1 MTPHST
7 NGAELPTNGA
17 GPAADGPER
26 EVVVTGIGLVAGQL
40 TDPEALFDHLAEG
53 RTLIP
58 EHPLHSEWGVPCA
71 VSAHLDPQV
80 QRELTGAA
88 PAEAGPLGPAGVLA
102 WHAAAQAWE
111 RSGLP
116 RRLETERGG
125 VFLACNR
132 MGMEPAELAALAVH
146 VDHDAGALDLDG
158 YLDRLDDAG
167 TDGGL
172 DPHRHQKV
180 QPDTATAALADYFGA
195 TGVLET
201 RADACAAGGM
211 AIGSAY
217 RYLRSGVLDVALAG
231 GAETLTTLAS
241 VTAFYGVGALAPAG
255 GKEPGALSRPFDKD
269 RSGFVIGDG
278 AAFLVLESRAHAEAR
293 GARILAK
300 VAGYAGVTEAGKM
313 TSSSRDGSDYAVC
326 MRAARA
332 DAGLAPEDID
342 HINAHG
348 TSTEANDTCEA
359 AALHTVF
366 GARVGDVP
374 VTGNKSAMGHSLA
387 NSGAAEAV
395 LSVLSLERQT
405 LLPTLNFVEPDE
417 VTAGLDVVT
426 ERRPARVRTVLS
438 NSFGFGGQNCS
449 LILAQAG

>member
-1 MTPHST
+1 MNPLIP
-7 NGAELPTNGA
+7 NGAEH
-17 GPAADGPER
+17 

-40 TDPEALFDHLAEG
+40 TDPEALFDHIAQG
-53 RTLIP
+53 RTLIT
-58 EHPLHSEWGVPCA
+58 EHPRHKEWGVPCA
-71 VSAHLDPQV
+71 VSAHVDPQV
-80 QRELTGAA
+80 RQALEDAA
-88 PAEAGPLGPAGVLA
+88 PEEAGPLGPAGVLA

-116 RRLETERGG
+116 RRLDSERGG

-132 MGMEPAELAALAVH
+132 MVMEPAELTGLAAH
-146 VDHDAGALDLDG
+146 VDYGAGEFDLDG
-158 YLDRLDDAG
+158 YLDADAG
-167 TDGGL
+167 P
-172 DPHRHQKV
+172 DPRRHARI
-180 QPDTATAALADYFGA
+180 QPDTATGSLADYFGA
-195 TGVLET
+195 AGVLET

-217 RYLRSGVLDVALAG
+217 RYIRSGALDVALAG
-231 GAETLTTLAS
+231 GAESLTTLTS
-241 VTAFYGVGALAPAG
+241 VAAFYGVGALAPAD
-255 GKEPGALSRPFDKD
+255 GKAPAEISRPFDKD

-293 GARILAK
+293 GARILAR
-300 VAGYAGVTEAGKM
+300 VAGYAGVTEAVKM
-313 TSSSRDGSDYAVC
+313 TSSSRDGSDYAEC
-326 MRAARA
+326 IRAALA

-342 HINAHG
+342 HINAHA
-348 TSTEANDTCEA
+348 TSTQANDTCEA

-366 GARVGDVP
+366 GERAAGIP

-395 LSVLSLERQT
+395 LSVLSLQRQAV
-405 LLPTLNFVEPDE
+405 LPTLNFTEPDE

-426 ERRPARVRTVLS
+426 ERRDARVTAVLS

>member
-1 MTPHST
+1 MTPLIP
-7 NGAELPTNGA
+7 NGAEH
-17 GPAADGPER
+17 

-40 TDPEALFDHLAEG
+40 TDPEALFDHIAEG
-53 RTLIP
+53 RTLIT
-58 EHPLHSEWGVPCA
+58 EHPLHKEWGVPCA
-71 VSAHLDPQV
+71 VSAHIDPQV
-80 QRELTGAA
+80 RQALADAA
-88 PAEAGPLGPAGVLA
+88 PEEAGSLGSAGVLA

-116 RRLETERGG
+116 RRLDTERGG

-132 MGMEPAELAALAVH
+132 MVMEPAELTSLAAH
-146 VDHDAGALDLDG
+146 VDHEAGALDLDG
-158 YLDRLDDAG
+158 YLEHLDGPAAPDAA
-167 TDGGL
+167 GGL
-172 DPHRHQKV
+172 DPQRYEKI
-180 QPDTATAALADYFGA
+180 QPDSATAALADYFGA
-195 TGVLET
+195 AGVLET
-201 RADACAAGGM
+201 HADACAAGGM

-217 RYLRSGVLDVALAG
+217 RYIRSGTLDVALAG
-231 GAETLTTLAS
+231 GAESLTTLAA
-241 VTAFYGVGALAPAG
+241 VTAFYGVGALAPAQG
-255 GKEPGALSRPFDKD
+255 REPAQISRPFDKD
-269 RSGFVIGDG
+269 RAGFVIGDG

-300 VAGYAGVTEAGKM
+300 VAGYAGVTEAVKM
-313 TSSSRDGSDYAVC
+313 TSSTRDGSDYAEC
-326 MRAARA
+326 IRAALG

-342 HINAHG
+342 HVNAHG

-366 GARVGDVP
+366 GARAATLP

-405 LLPTLNFVEPDE
+405 LLPTLNFAEPDE
-417 VTAGLDVVT
+417 VTGGLDIVT
-426 ERRPARVRTVLS
+426 ERRPARVTAVLS

-449 LILAQAG
+449 LILAEAG

>member
-1 MTPHST
+1 MTPHIP
-7 NGAELPTNGA
+7 NGAEH
-17 GPAADGPER
+17 

-53 RTLIP
+53 RTLIT
-58 EHPLHSEWGVPCA
+58 EHPLHKEWGVPCA
-71 VSAHLDPQV
+71 VSAHIDPQV
-80 QRELTGAA
+80 WQALADAA
-88 PAEAGPLGPAGVLA
+88 PEEAGPLGPAGVLA

-116 RRLETERGG
+116 RRLDTERGG

-132 MGMEPAELAALAVH
+132 MVMEPAELTWLAAH
-146 VDHDAGALDLDG
+146 VDHEAGALDLDG
-158 YLDRLDDAG
+158 YLEHLDGPAASDA
-167 TDGGL
+167 DGGL
-172 DPHRHQKV
+172 DPQRYEKI
-180 QPDTATAALADYFGA
+180 QPDSATAALADYFGA
-195 TGVLET
+195 AGVLET
-201 RADACAAGGM
+201 HADACAAGGM

-217 RYLRSGVLDVALAG
+217 RYIRSGTLDVALAG
-231 GAETLTTLAS
+231 GAESLTTLTA
-241 VTAFYGVGALAPAG
+241 VTAFYGVGALAPAEG
-255 GKEPGALSRPFDKD
+255 RDPARISRPFDKD

-293 GARILAK
+293 GARILAE
-300 VAGYAGVTEAGKM
+300 VAGYAGVTEAVKM
-313 TSSSRDGSDYAVC
+313 TSSSRDGSDYAEC
-326 MRAARA
+326 IRAALA

-342 HINAHG
+342 HVNAHG

-366 GARVGDVP
+366 GARAATLP
-374 VTGNKSAMGHSLA
+374 ITGNKSAMGHSLA

-405 LLPTLNFVEPDE
+405 LLPTLNFAEPDE
-417 VTAGLDVVT
+417 VTGGLDIVT
-426 ERRPARVRTVLS
+426 ERRPARVTAVLS

-449 LILAQAG
+449 LILAEAG